1 MNEQTFKLTE
11 VVNRLKKATVDRRIL
26 WERSGVYGPEYTA
39 ALENGSHARLVC
51 ITAHLGGPSAVHLSL
66 TDSNAH
72 ETLHLDSDRI
82 TEDLLRLAVLQ
93 LYVAV
98 RDSLTDRA
106 ADAALD
112 VVRDL

>member
-1 MNEQTFKLTE
+1 MNEQAFKLTE
-11 VVNRLKKATVDRRIL
+11 VVNRLKRATVERRIL
-26 WERSGVYGPEYTA
+26 WERSGLYGPEYTA

-51 ITAHLGGPSAVHLSL
+51 VSAHTGGPSAVHLSL
-66 TDSNAH
+66 SDAQAR

-82 TEDLLRLAVLQ
+82 SEDLLRLALLQ
-93 LYVAV
+93 LYIAA

-112 VVRDL
+112 VVREL